1 MAGHGFSSASVYL
14 VCTISSFR
22 IFTQQGLSGDGII
35 SLSLW
40 TYLFTLPGDG
50 DLHTYLS
57 LSYNNVQNMKL
68 EINKIFKI
76 RSLHCNGINNIYCM
90 YHDINANYF
99 ASTLPLLG

>member
-1 MAGHGFSSASVYL
+1 MVAGRGFSSASVYL
-14 VCTISSFR
+14 VCTSSSFR

-40 TYLFTLPGDG
+40 TYLLTLPGDG

-68 EINKIFKI
+68 EINQILKIK
-76 RSLHCNGINNIYCM
+76 SMQWNKY
-90 YHDINANYF
+90 Y
-99 ASTLPLLG
+99 LLLLYVL